1 MFFIILTFF
10 AALLIEG
17 LGTLVSVIGLSTLFG
32 ANPIIIA
39 LAISLDIGKIVVVSL
54 LYKYWTKL
62 NKTMR
67 AYALVAATVLMTIT
81 STGAGG
87 YLSNEFQKAIVGT
100 QEGSLKVD
108 VLKTEQAKLE
118 ERKKQIDAGIAAIPD
133 RYSAN
138 QKIRLINQFKD
149 EQKTVTARL
158 QEIDKQLPDAQIQ
171 QIGVEAEAGPI
182 LYIAKAFNIIFI
194 FVG

>member
-182 LYIAKAFNIIFI
+182 LYIANAFNIIFI